1 MDVQVA
7 NHCSITSAAKASIAQ
22 NAAECGIANT
32 AKKKSR
38 SRRGRRGKRRRGK
51 KANEPPPFLPPEVH
65 TDIGG
70 CLPLFPLY

>member
-7 NHCSITSAAKASIAQ
+7 NHCSIKSAAKASITQ
-22 NAAECGIANT
+22 NAAECGIDNT
-32 AKKKSR
+32 PKKKTR

-51 KANEPPPFLPPEVH
+51 KANEPPPFLPPEVN

-70 CLPLFPLY
+70 C